1 MRTVRLGE
9 ALSRPGQQGLSV
21 PSQGRPRLVLLVLKG
36 TRLSGWRELSEWS
49 RQRNTGDGA
58 AAGIVRS
65 SATCSLQEG
74 RQRGQPRRAG
84 GGLRWGNEQ

>member
-1 MRTVRLGE
+1 MVF
-9 ALSRPGQQGLSV
+9 
-21 PSQGRPRLVLLVLKG
+21 LVLKG

-49 RQRNTGDGA
+49 RQRNPGDGA

-65 SATCSLQEG
+65 SAISFLQEG

-84 GGLRWGNEQ
+84 GGLRWGHEQ